1 MKAIKKTRMAIGSL
15 LIVVLAASCEKVI
28 NLNLKTT
35 TPVIIVDG
43 QVTNNSA
50 LGSTVKLS
58 YSTNVSAN
66 NNIVPLAG
74 ATVTIQEDSGTVYS
88 LSEISNGVYH
98 NAGLTGITGKTY
110 HLKVS
115 ANGATL
121 TSSSAMPA
129 MINFDSLVVED
140 FPNFGKTV
148 KVATPFYKDPGGR
161 GNNYLFSIS
170 KNGRLI
176 KDVFAFDDLFIDGK
190 KASFP
195 LIYSRE
201 KDEFK
206 KGDTIE
212 VVMNCIDNNN
222 YKYWFSFSQSSTGTP
237 QAVPDNP
244 ISNIN
249 GNAIGVFGAVT
260 YQKRKVIVP

>member
-1 MKAIKKTRMAIGSL
+1 MKKI
-15 LIVVLAASCEKVI
+15 IVVIYTLAFVLSAPSCEKAI
-28 NLNLKTT
+28 DLRLNPS
-35 TPVIIVDG
+35 TPIVVVDG

-50 LGSTVKLS
+50 LGSTVILS
-58 YSTNVSAN
+58 YTNKVAADNSSL
-66 NNIVPLAG
+66 PLTG
-74 ATVTIQEDSGTVYS
+74 ATVTIQEDNGTIYS
-88 LSEISNGVYH
+88 LPEVSDGIYR
-98 NAGLTGITGKTY
+98 NAGLTGISGKTY
-110 HLKVS
+110 NLKIS
-115 ANGATL
+115 ANGLML
-121 TSSSAMPA
+121 TSSSTMPA
-129 MINFDSLVVED
+129 KVDFDSLAVEE

-148 KVATPFYKDPGGR
+148 KVVTPIYNDPKGT
-161 GNNYLFSIS
+161 GNNYNFSIS

-195 LIYSRE
+195 LLYTRE

-206 KGDTIE
+206 KGDTVE
-212 VVMNCIDNNN
+212 VVMNCIDYNN

-249 GNAIGVFGAVT
+249 GNAIGVFGAIT
-260 YQKRKVIVP
+260 YQKRKVIIP